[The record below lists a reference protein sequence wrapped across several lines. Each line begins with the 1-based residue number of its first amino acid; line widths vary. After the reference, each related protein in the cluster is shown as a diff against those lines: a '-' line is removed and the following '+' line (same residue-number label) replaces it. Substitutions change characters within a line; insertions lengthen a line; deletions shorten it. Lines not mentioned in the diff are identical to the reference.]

1 MGTEYLTNAELAVM
15 RQLWQTGRMTAR
27 QLREQL
33 YSSSDRA
40 QHGTV
45 QRLLKN
51 LESKGFVQRDR
62 SLGVQLFEATVG
74 RDAYGGMQLESLAEK
89 LTEGS
94 ITPLLTH
101 LLAEKK
107 LSSAEIQRLRQL
119 FSKGADH
126 E

>member
-1 MGTEYLTNAELAVM
+1 MLAIFGEPRDLQNAAPVA
-15 RQLWQTGRMTAR
+15 G
-27 QLREQL
+27 LRFGAL
-33 YSSSDRA
+33 
-40 QHGTV
+40 
-45 QRLLKN
+45 
-51 LESKGFVQRDR
+51 
-62 SLGVQLFEATVG
+62 QLFEATVG

-94 ITPLLTH
+94 IAPLLTH

-107 LSSAEIQRLRQL
+107 LSSAEIQRLREL